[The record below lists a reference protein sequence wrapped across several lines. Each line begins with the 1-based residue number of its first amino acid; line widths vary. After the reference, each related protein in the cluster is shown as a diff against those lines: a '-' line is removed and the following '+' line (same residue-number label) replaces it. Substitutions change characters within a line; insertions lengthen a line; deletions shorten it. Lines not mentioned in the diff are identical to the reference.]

1 MHRFHL
7 GMSLIF
13 EQALDEQDEGVEM
26 DDLLVRKG
34 VSSVSCIISIWSLY
48 YSLLLVCRSVK
59 TLY

>member
-1 MHRFHL
+1 MHRFQL

-34 VSSVSCIISIWSLY
+34 VPWAG
-48 YSLLLVCRSVK
+48 LLHAYPYGPYNFVIR
-59 TLY
+59 

>member
-1 MHRFHL
+1 MHLFGMHRFQL

-34 VSSVSCIISIWSLY
+34 VPCAG
-48 YSLLLVCRSVK
+48 LLHAYPYGPYTIR
-59 TLY
+59 YF

>member
-1 MHRFHL
+1 MHRFQL

-13 EQALDEQDEGVEM
+13 EQVLDEQDEGVEM

-34 VSSVSCIISIWSLY
+34 VSFVSCILSIWPLY

-59 TLY
+59 TL